1 MLALAPARLARAL
14 AVVGSLATLGVAI
27 SFVARFDSGRSGLQ
41 FVTDRVWISALGI
54 HYKLGLDGL
63 NVLLILIATIVFAA
77 AIVYAAGQ
85 DWDRPRIFYFNF
97 ALAESAVLGAL
108 CAQDLALF
116 VVFFDLMLIPFYF
129 LSGIWGGEDRIRATT
144 KLVIYT
150 LIGSFLMLVGAVAT
164 GVLAASDHH
173 TPITFA
179 ISQLQALPLSHGEQM
194 WIFGWLRGR
203 VPGQDAAGPV
213 ARLAPRRVQ
222 GDADPGGRGV
232 LRNPLEGRRLR
243 LPADRAATVP
253 VRVAVQFQT
262 LMLIIALV
270 SILWATVIAMT
281 TPDARL
287 VVAYSSVA
295 QLGFIMLGI
304 FTLTPQGAQGALIQ
318 MANHALVTV
327 PLFFI
332 VAAAAMR
339 AGGSE
344 KLADMGGIA
353 FRAPV
358 LATLALIVTL
368 ANLAMPGSSNF
379 VGEFNILL
387 GTFDSKLPLA
397 LIASLGVL
405 GAAAYA
411 LRLYIRAMHNRV
423 GAKVTSFEI
432 RRWEAVAIVPM
443 VLLILVFAF
452 YPQFALRRSE
462 PTVTRHGGA
471 RSRRTRS
478 SSPRRQYRPTR

>member
-1 MLALAPARLARAL
+1 ML
-14 AVVGSLATLGVAI
+14 
-27 SFVARFDSGRSGLQ
+27 
-41 FVTDRVWISALGI
+41 
-54 HYKLGLDGL
+54 
-63 NVLLILIATIVFAA
+63 
-77 AIVYAAGQ
+77 
-85 DWDRPRIFYFNF
+85 
-97 ALAESAVLGAL
+97 
-108 CAQDLALF
+108 
-116 VVFFDLMLIPFYF
+116 
-129 LSGIWGGEDRIRATT
+129 
-144 KLVIYT
+144 
-150 LIGSFLMLVGAVAT
+150 
-164 GVLAASDHH
+164 
-173 TPITFA
+173 
-179 ISQLQALPLSHGEQM
+179 SQLQALPLSHTSQL
-194 WIFGWLRGR
+194 WIFGGFAIAFLVKMPLVPFHGWLPDGYKAM
-203 VPGQDAAGPV
+203 PI
-213 ARLAPRRVQ
+213 
-222 GDADPGGRGV
+222 
-232 LRNPLEGRRLR
+232 
-243 LPADRAATVP
+243 PA
-253 VRVAVQFQT
+253 VAVFSGILSKVAAYGFLRIVLPLFPYASVHFQT

-270 SILWATVIAMT
+270 SVLWGTVIAMT

-295 QLGFIMLGI
+295 QLGFIVLGI

-368 ANLAMPGSSNF
+368 ATLAMPGSANF
-379 VGEFNILL
+379 IGEFNILL
-387 GTFDSKLPLA
+387 GLFDSKLPIA
-397 LIASLGVL
+397 IIASLGVV

-432 RRWEAVAIVPM
+432 KRWEAVAIVPL

-452 YPQFALRRSE
+452 YPQFALKRSQ
-462 PTVTRHGGA
+462 PAA
-471 RSRRTRS
+471 RAAIAAATHAQRCVDPSMMGPDVHDRV
-478 SSPRRQYRPTR
+478 RQP